1 MAQPTDTGQVETFCK
16 RRRRFSFSKTGNP
29 TDRQT
34 SPMLRPVLKSSLLA
48 IASGLSLLL
57 SSWLTRPAHSAEQ
70 VIVNLGNFEIALAVD
85 DLETYANTGEV
96 RGGLKLYSRFLGETG
111 MAELRQFLQRRFEVN
126 PVVISQLLYSSLGEE
141 TLRRLGAVVR
151 TDTRQNGFSAIRAAA
166 ILAANQPEGLSIIG
180 WLRQYPSYSIR
191 LNAQQ
196 LLELRQQFS
205 TQIDYRDAVVRAINE
220 AAAAEAL
227 QSPLPATV
235 GLPDPGQPGPYGV
248 DSRTLEFSRDR
259 QTLLGDRVPRP
270 FRVLLRLPRGLARPA
285 PVVVISHGLGSTPEA
300 FAYLGDHFASHGF
313 VAILPQHIGSDE
325 SRRTSVLAGVLTSPV
340 TPVEFVDRPLDIT
353 YVLDTL
359 GELADTDPALTG
371 RMDLQRVAV
380 LGHSFGGYTA
390 LALAGASLNTGDL
403 FQQECARPQARLDV
417 SLVLQCSAS
426 RLPPYTYTL
435 RDPRVQAAIAVSP
448 LTNPVF
454 GPQGLGQIQVPVM
467 LMSGSNDFIASAVP
481 QQIHPFLWLTT
492 PKKYLAV
499 MVPSS
504 HTFADNTPSSSST
517 LDTVSLLL
525 SGPSPRLGQEYV
537 RELSLAFL
545 QTHLNNQPAYEAFLT
560 ATYAASISEEPLDL
574 RLVRSLSAEQLEQAF
589 GGPPPI
595 PFVPEV
601 TAQLPGDRPGSVI
614 EAIAQSGVLRAA
626 VQPNSPPFGVVNST
640 GELSGYC
647 VDLLNRLTQQ
657 LQAQLDRP
665 IRLDLSTADVTNRF
679 ELVQTGAV
687 QIECGPNT
695 LRSDIEG
702 VLFSAPFFLTGVQLL
717 IDTNTAS
724 QFNPSGT
731 LAGARI
737 GVLRDTVTEQV
748 IRQRYPAA
756 QIVALRGAGA
766 RTAGFQA
773 LRSGAIDL
781 FAGDGV
787 LLLGEALQ
795 SSSSLSEAGYTLLP
809 PEPLSCDPYAM
820 LLPAT
825 DSAWRSMVNTFLT
838 SQSARQ
844 VGDRWF
850 TQDLRPYL
858 FLTLDRCVAE

>member
-1 MAQPTDTGQVETFCK
+1 MAQLSGTGPVETSINQPRRLSLGQAGCK
-16 RRRRFSFSKTGNP
+16 AGSSSAST
-29 TDRQT
+29 
-34 SPMLRPVLKSSLLA
+34 LKALKRSLLA
-48 IASGLSLLL
+48 IASGLPLLL
-57 SSWLTRPAHSAEQ
+57 SSWLTRPAYSAEQ
-70 VIVNLGNFEIALAVD
+70 VIVNLGNFEISLAVD
-85 DLETYANTGEV
+85 DLETYATTGDV
-96 RGGLKLYSRFLGETG
+96 RGGLKLYSRFLGEPG
-111 MAELRQFLQRRFEVN
+111 MAELRQFLQRRFEVD

-141 TLRRLGAVVR
+141 TLRRLGAVIR

-166 ILAANQPEGLSIIG
+166 ILAASEPEGLSIIG

-220 AAAAEAL
+220 AAAAEAAE
-227 QSPLPATV
+227 SPLPATI
-235 GLPDPGQPGPYGV
+235 GLPDPGLPGPYRV
-248 DSRTLEFSRDR
+248 ISRTLEFSRDR
-259 QTLLGDRVPRP
+259 QTLLGDRIPRP
-270 FRVLLRLPRGLARPA
+270 FRVLLRLPDGLAQPA

-325 SRRTSVLAGVLTSPV
+325 SRRTSALAGVLTSPV
-340 TPVEFVDRPLDIT
+340 TPVEFVDRPLDIS

-359 GELADTDPALTG
+359 GELSATDPGLAG

-454 GPQGLGQIQVPVM
+454 GPEGLGQIQVPVM
-467 LMSGSNDFIASAVP
+467 MMSGSNDFIASAVE
-481 QQIHPFLWLTT
+481 QQIHPFLWLNTV
-492 PKKYLAV
+492 KYLAV

-504 HTFADNTPSSSST
+504 HTFADNTPGSGAT

-537 RELSLAFL
+537 REMSLAFL
-545 QTHLNNQPAYEAFLT
+545 QRHLNNRPDYDVFLT
-560 ATYAASISEEPLDL
+560 AAYAASISEEPLDL

-589 GGPPPI
+589 GRRPPI

-601 TAQLPGDRPGSVI
+601 TARLPGDRPGSVL

-626 VQPNSPPFGVVNST
+626 VQPNSPPFGMVNSA

-647 VDLLNRLTQQ
+647 VDLLNGLTQQ
-657 LQAQLDRP
+657 LQAQLGRP
-665 IRLDLSTADVTNRF
+665 LRLDLSTADVTDRF
-679 ELVQTGAV
+679 QQVQTGAV

-695 LRSDIEG
+695 LRSDVEG

-717 IDTNTAS
+717 TDTDTAS

-756 QIVALRGAGA
+756 QIIALRGAGA

-795 SSSSLSEAGYTLLP
+795 SSNSLSEAGYTLLP

-825 DSAWRSMVNTFLT
+825 DSAWRNTVNAFLT
-838 SQSARQ
+838 SQPARQ

-858 FLTLDRCVAE
+858 FLTLDRCVSE

>member
-1 MAQPTDTGQVETFCK
+1 MAHHTSLGQAAQFSTGQ
-16 RRRRFSFSKTGNP
+16 RRWRPRNLL
-29 TDRQT
+29 QT
-34 SPMLRPVLKSSLLA
+34 RLLPLA
-48 IASGLSLLL
+48 CGLTLGLST
-57 SSWLTRPAHSAEQ
+57 WFARPAHSAER
-70 VIVNLGNFEIALAVD
+70 VIVNLGNFEISLAVD
-85 DLETYANTGEV
+85 DLETYATTGEV

-111 MAELRQFLQRRFEVN
+111 MAELRQFLQRRFDVD

-166 ILAANQPEGLSIIG
+166 ILAASEPEGLSIIG

-220 AAAAEAL
+220 AAEKEAAA
-227 QSPLPATV
+227 SPLPAIT
-235 GLPDPGQPGPYGV
+235 GLPDPGELGPYRV
-248 DSRTLEFSRDR
+248 ISRTLEFSRDR
-259 QTLLGDRVPRP
+259 RTLLGDRIPRP
-270 FRVLLRLPRGLARPA
+270 FRVLLRLPDGLTQPA

-325 SRRTSVLAGVLTSPV
+325 SRRTSALAGVLTSPV
-340 TPVEFVDRPLDIT
+340 TPVEFVDRPLDIS

-359 GELADTDPALTG
+359 GELADTDPGLAG

-417 SLVLQCSAS
+417 SLVLQCAAS

-448 LTNPVF
+448 LTHPVF
-454 GPQGLGQIQVPVM
+454 GPEGLGQIQVPVM
-467 LMSGSNDFIASAVP
+467 MMSGSNDFIASAVQ
-481 QQIHPFLWLTT
+481 QQIHPFLWLNT
-492 PKKYLAV
+492 PAKYLAI

-504 HTFADNTPSSSST
+504 HTFADNTPSSGAT

-537 RELSLAFL
+537 REMSLAFL
-545 QTHLNNQPAYEAFLT
+545 QRHLNNQPAYEVFLS
-560 ATYAASISEEPLDL
+560 AAYAESISEEPLDL
-574 RLVRSLSAEQLEQAF
+574 RLVRSLSQEQLEQAF
-589 GGPPPI
+589 GRRPPI

-601 TAQLPGDRPGSVI
+601 TTPLPGDRPGSVLR
-614 EAIAQSGVLRAA
+614 AIAESGVLRAA
-626 VQPNSPPFGVVNST
+626 VQPDSPPFGTVNAA
-640 GELSGYC
+640 GNLSGYC
-647 VDLLNRLTQQ
+647 VDLLNGLTQQ
-657 LQAQLDRP
+657 LQAQLGRP
-665 IRLDLSTADVTNRF
+665 IRLDLSAAEVSNRF
-679 ELVQTGAV
+679 SLVQAGTV

-717 IDTNTAS
+717 AAADTAE
-724 QFNPSGT
+724 QFNALGT
-731 LAGARI
+731 LTGARI

-756 QIVALRGAGA
+756 QIVTLRGDTA

-795 SSSSLSEAGYTLLP
+795 TSSSLAGAGYTLLP
-809 PEPLSCDPYAM
+809 PEPLSCDPYGM

-825 DSAWRSMVNTFLT
+825 DSTWRNTVNQFLT
-838 SQSARQ
+838 SQAARQ
-844 VGDRWF
+844 TGDRWF